1 MSTVSH
7 SPMTPLRF
15 LERSA
20 EVYPDK
26 VAIVHGDRRTTYRD
40 FAGEATRL
48 ARALQASGIE
58 AGDRVAYLCPNIP
71 ELLIAHFAV
80 PLAGAV
86 LVAINTRL
94 ASEEVRYICDHS
106 GAKLLVVD
114 SELRSIVAP
123 VQDEL
128 ETVREIVTITDPA
141 LEGEVAEAPDGPRYP
156 DLLERGSDEPLAWT
170 VEDELAAITINYT
183 SGTTGKPK
191 GVTYTHRGAYLNSLG
206 EVLHSE
212 HRSDSVYLWT
222 LPMFHCNGW
231 CTAWGVTAIGGRHV
245 CLRAVRG
252 DRIWEL
258 LEQEKVTHLN
268 GAPTVLTIMA
278 SAEEAHRL
286 ERPLVVTTAGAPP
299 SPTTIAR
306 CERLNARVVHVYG
319 LTETYGPYSVC
330 QWQEGWEDLDVEERA
345 ALLSRQGLGMI
356 QAERLRVV
364 DQEMNDVP
372 ADGDTMGE
380 IVMRG
385 NNVMKGYFED
395 EEATAEAFR
404 GGWFHSGD
412 LGVMQPDG
420 YVQLRD
426 RAKDV
431 VVSGGE
437 NISTV
442 EIEQALLTHE
452 AVLDAAV
459 IGVPD
464 EKWGERP
471 KAFVVLKPGEEA
483 GEQELIDHVRSKIAR
498 YKAPKAVAFLDELPK
513 TSTGKVPKF
522 ELREREWAGQDPGSR
537 GGRRTAAEGGGRA
550 GLDGGSLVALP
561 PRLRFVERAQLEHQR
576 SAARARRRR
585 GGRPSSGRQAS
596 CRLPRLRR
604 HAEPDRRPPRGRG
617 DLREHAQR
625 RAPAGIAMH
634 RLRGQ
639 RSRSRGRP
647 AADGRGRPG
656 RRGEPRLRHLEP
668 RSRHSRTGRGRGLS
682 GSHP

>member
-1 MSTVSH
+1 MSAVSH
-7 SPMTPLRF
+7 APLTPLRF

-26 VAIVHGDRRTTYRD
+26 VAIVHGDRRSTYRE
-40 FAGEATRL
+40 FAGEAVRL

-86 LVAINTRL
+86 LVAINSRL
-94 ASEEVRYICDHS
+94 AGQEVRYICEHS
-106 GAKLLVVD
+106 GAKLLIVD
-114 SELRSIVAP
+114 SELRPIVAP
-123 VQDEL
+123 VQDQL
-128 ETVREIVTITDPA
+128 KAVQEIVTVTDP
-141 LEGEVAEAPDGPRYP
+141 VAEEAGSDAPDGPSYE
-156 DLLERGSDEPLAWT
+156 DLLERGSDESLGWA
-170 VEDELAAITINYT
+170 VEDELATITINYT

-191 GVTYTHRGAYLNSLG
+191 GVMYTHRGAYLNSLG

-212 HRSDSVYLWT
+212 HRPDSVYLWT

-231 CTAWGVTAIGGRHV
+231 CTAWAVTAIGGRHV

-252 DRIWEL
+252 DRIWHL

-268 GAPTVLTIMA
+268 GAPTVLTTLA
-278 SAEEAHRL
+278 SAEEAHPL
-286 ERPLVVTTAGAPP
+286 KRPLLVTTAGAPP
-299 SPTTIAR
+299 NPTTIAQ
-306 CERLNARVVHVYG
+306 CEGLNARVVHVYG

-330 QWQEGWEDLDVEERA
+330 QWQAGWEDLDVDRRA

-364 DQEMNDVP
+364 DEDMNDVP
-372 ADGDTMGE
+372 ANGETMGE

-395 EEATAEAFR
+395 QEATAEAFR
-404 GGWFHSGD
+404 GDWFHSGD

-471 KAFVVLKPGEEA
+471 KAFVVLAPGA
-483 GEQELIDHVRSKIAR
+483 QADEQELIQHVRSTIAR
-498 YKAPKAVAFLDELPK
+498 YKAPKAVAFLGELPK

-522 ELREREWAGQDPGSR
+522 ELREREWAGQDSR
-537 GGRRTAAEGGGRA
+537 
-550 GLDGGSLVALP
+550 
-561 PRLRFVERAQLEHQR
+561 
-576 SAARARRRR
+576 
-585 GGRPSSGRQAS
+585 
-596 CRLPRLRR
+596 
-604 HAEPDRRPPRGRG
+604 
-617 DLREHAQR
+617 
-625 RAPAGIAMH
+625 IK
-634 RLRGQ
+634 
-639 RSRSRGRP
+639 
-647 AADGRGRPG
+647 
-656 RRGEPRLRHLEP
+656 
-668 RSRHSRTGRGRGLS
+668 
-682 GSHP
+682 